1 MDSGN
6 ANNQPNGFSPSI
18 MERRPPVAASPTT
31 LMRNRA
37 SSQSKAK
44 GPPFAAGPPS
54 RKPVAP
60 RDDFNTQNVSWQNGV
75 HLRRDSD
82 SRRGSTRSES
92 PVISINGESIG
103 SPLPPLPP
111 LHLRDISL
119 DLQSQASEQTNESS
133 VLPSLRSPAQ
143 QYKMDTVVSGNMPQL
158 QHIDIESHD
167 GSIFSGDFY
176 DDLSERGSGNLGQS
190 SSSSEVQIAAENYP
204 RLPPYSTNGSIKAVE
219 QPKVNGD
226 RNHVRKQIQYQ
237 SQEGQQI
244 QQQQADQ
251 QKRGHRPTRSL
262 GNWSGSKSTD
272 STSSQPR
279 TASVGHLMPPQPP
292 PHRQSMLSRPP
303 SLNALTAEPRG
314 RSRSSMLSPDGSLAP
329 GSPAYQSRTHSR
341 PRISPDSRPVSYI
354 DLLNT
359 PYAQQVAPAPLNL
372 DNTQLRSVVGS
383 NASLLHTKKTLE
395 MYRANVKKTNDPAV
409 QYEFAIFMVH
419 AAHEPQAAAGSTDG
433 SSSSTE
439 SGSGGSGGGVVVEE
453 FLREARGILQRL
465 SDRGYPFAQY
475 YLADGYASGMFG
487 KGKEEDYVHAFP
499 LFVAASK
506 HGHAE
511 SGYRAALCY
520 EFGWGCRKDY
530 AKAVQFY
537 RAAASKN
544 HPGAATRLGRACL
557 IGDMGLG
564 NNYRE
569 GLRWMRRAQE
579 SADAQYNS
587 APFELGVLHET
598 GYGDDIFKDEAYA
611 AQLFTQAAELGHPAA
626 SFRMGEAYE
635 HGRLSCPKDPALSVH
650 FYNCAAQTGVPEAM
664 MALCAWYMVGA
675 PPVLPKDEYEAFEWA
690 KKAADM
696 GESQPCLP
704 KILFNGTPY
713 YFLNLGFLEVNE
725 SLGFG

>member
-1 MDSGN
+1 MGPDN
-6 ANNQPNGFSPSI
+6 ANYQANGFLPSM
-18 MERRPPVAASPTT
+18 MERYPPVAASPTT

-44 GPPFAAGPPS
+44 ALQYAAGPLP
-54 RKPVAP
+54 RKPVTL
-60 RDDFNTQNVSWQNGV
+60 RDDYYTQNVSRQSG
-75 HLRRDSD
+75 HHMRGDSD

-92 PVISINGESIG
+92 PVVSINGESIG
-103 SPLPPLPP
+103 PPLPPLPP
-111 LHLRDISL
+111 LHLRDVSL
-119 DLQSQASEQTNESS
+119 DVQSQASERTNESS
-133 VLPSLRSPAQ
+133 ILPSMRNPAQ
-143 QYKMDTVVSGNMPQL
+143 QYKMDTVVSGNMPQV
-158 QHIDIESHD
+158 QYVDVESHD
-167 GSIFSGDFY
+167 GSIFSGDFF
-176 DDLSERGSGNLGQS
+176 DDLSERGSGILGQS
-190 SSSSEVQIAAENYP
+190 SSSSDVQMAAESYP
-204 RLPPYSTNGSIKAVE
+204 QVPPHGTNGNARAVE
-219 QPKVNGD
+219 QPNSNGE
-226 RNHVRKQIQYQ
+226 RNHVREQTQQQ
-237 SQEGQQI
+237 SQERQRI
-244 QQQQADQ
+244 QQQQIDQ

-262 GNWSGSKSTD
+262 GNWSESKSTD
-272 STSSQPR
+272 STSSQSR

-292 PHRQSMLSRPP
+292 PHRQSMLPRPP
-303 SLNALTAEPRG
+303 SLNALTAELRG
-314 RSRSSMLSPDGSLAP
+314 RSRSSMLSPDGNLTP

-341 PRISPDSRPVSYI
+341 PRRSPDSRPVSYI

-395 MYRANVKKTNDPAV
+395 MYRANVKKTSDPAI

-419 AAHEPQAAAGSTDG
+419 AAYEPQVAVGLTDG
-433 SSSSTE
+433 SSSSAE
-439 SGSGGSGGGVVVEE
+439 SGSGGAGGVVVEE

-475 YLADGYASGMFG
+475 YLADGYASGMFS

-587 APFELGVLHET
+587 APFELGLLHET
-598 GYGDDIFKDEAYA
+598 GYGDDIFKDEGYA
-611 AQLFTQAAELGHPAA
+611 AQLFTQASELGHPAA

-635 HGRLSCPKDPALSVH
+635 HGRLSCPKDPSLSVH
-650 FYNCAAQTGVPEAM
+650 FYNCAAQAGVPEAM

-696 GESQPCLP
+696 GQLFRSY
-704 KILFNGTPY
+704 KTSSNVILY
-713 YFLNLGFLEVNE
+713 YFRRLCV
-725 SLGFG
+725 

>member
-1 MDSGN
+1 MEMDL
-6 ANNQPNGFSPSI
+6 NNPNYQPNGFSPSM
-18 MERRPPVAASPTT
+18 MERRPPVAASPTAI
-31 LMRNRA
+31 MRNRA
-37 SSQSKAK
+37 TSQSKAK
-44 GPPFAAGPPS
+44 GSPILEGPLP
-54 RKPVAP
+54 RKPVAL
-60 RDDFNTQNVSWQNGV
+60 RDDFYTQNVSRQNGQ
-75 HLRRDSD
+75 HLRGDSD

-92 PVISINGESIG
+92 PAISINGESIG

-133 VLPSLRSPAQ
+133 VLPSLHNPAQ
-143 QYKMDTVVSGNMPQL
+143 HYKMDTVVSGNMPQL
-158 QHIDIESHD
+158 QHVDVESHD

-176 DDLSERGSGNLGQS
+176 DDLSERGSGILGQS
-190 SSSSEVQIAAENYP
+190 SSSSDAQIVAESYP
-204 RLPPYSTNGSIKAVE
+204 KVPPHGTNTSIKAIE
-219 QPKVNGD
+219 QPEISGN
-226 RNHVRKQIQYQ
+226 RNHVREKTQHQ
-237 SQEGQQI
+237 SQEMQRI
-244 QQQQADQ
+244 EQQQADQ

-262 GNWSGSKSTD
+262 GDWSGSKSTD
-272 STSSQPR
+272 STSSQSR

-292 PHRQSMLSRPP
+292 PHRQGMLPRPP

-314 RSRSSMLSPDGSLAP
+314 RSRSSMLSPDGSLTP

-341 PRISPDSRPVSYI
+341 PRRSPDSRPVSYI

-383 NASLLHTKKTLE
+383 NASLLHTKKTLQ
-395 MYRANVKKTNDPAV
+395 MYRANVKKTNDPAI

-419 AAHEPQAAAGSTDG
+419 AAHEPQVATGSTDG

-439 SGSGGSGGGVVVEE
+439 SGSGGTGGGVIVEE

-475 YLADGYASGMFG
+475 YLADGYASGMFS
-487 KGKEEDYVHAFP
+487 KGKEDYVHAFP

-587 APFELGVLHET
+587 APFELGLLHET

-650 FYNCAAQTGVPEAM
+650 FYNCAAQAGIPEAM

-696 GESQPCLP
+696 GKSIICMTFYGTLHEFTRA
-704 KILFNGTPY
+704 LF
-713 YFLNLGFLEVNE
+713 
-725 SLGFG
+725 